1 MWLPYGAVVLEK
13 LHGYAASFTKSVAG
27 RSENLSTTA
36 LEGGAR
42 IHFVLQDI
50 FVKVR
55 ALGYGTRPSRRQIS
69 FRVATPVD

>member
-1 MWLPYGAVVLEK
+1 MVLEK
-13 LHGYAASFTKSVAG
+13 LHGYAAAFTKSVAG
-27 RSENLSTTA
+27 RSENLSTTV

-55 ALGYGTRPSRRQIS
+55 WSQRSCS
-69 FRVATPVD
+69 MKH